1 MKARAGWGRRLILVL
16 MTPFRHA
23 DSRLIVEQL
32 LALQDPS
39 GMPLVESAAQFL
51 QFALVRPLLL
61 VQLVVLGFRQESLA
75 AIVEGEPHFDVV
87 QARREDAVVL
97 VPAGQ
102 DLLVRRRDVAGH
114 LVAAVAAGVVRRCCQ
129 GKTNTNKSN
138 GNGIEQQRSKNERCR
153 HQEEDARGRCRT
165 GAWHRCLSGFVGFRW
180 VSLRFVAFRWVGLR
194 FVGFRWVG
202 LKAVEFASL
211 CRFIVVVLPGK

>member
-1 MKARAGWGRRLILVL
+1 MLYNVVLCCVIHLTTAYSDGDGGASQLSSGPSDAGSG
-16 MTPFRHA
+16 P
-23 DSRLIVEQL
+23 IVEQL

-51 QFALVRPLLL
+51 QLAPVRPLLS
-61 VQLVVLGFRQESLA
+61 VQPVELGFRQGSLA
-75 AIVEGEPHFDVV
+75 AVVEGEPRFHVL
-87 QARREDAVVL
+87 QAGPEDAVVL

-165 GAWHRCLSGFVGFRW
+165 GAW
-180 VSLRFVAFRWVGLR
+180 
-194 FVGFRWVG
+194 
-202 LKAVEFASL
+202 
-211 CRFIVVVLPGK
+211 